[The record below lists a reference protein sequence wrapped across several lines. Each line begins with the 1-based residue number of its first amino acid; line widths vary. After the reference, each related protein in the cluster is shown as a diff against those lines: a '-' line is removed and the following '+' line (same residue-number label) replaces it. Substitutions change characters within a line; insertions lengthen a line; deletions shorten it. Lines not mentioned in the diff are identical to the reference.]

1 MGWSSWNSFSNTVDS
16 SIVVEQANAMV
27 SSGLKAR
34 GYEYVNIDE
43 GWWLGSR
50 DPNGNIVVDPK
61 QWPAL
66 GPKDVPGDM
75 SNITRYL
82 HRLGLKAGIYTDV
95 GKGGCSTWWP
105 DLGPRVPNT
114 GSEGHY
120 DQDFLQFAKWG
131 FDFVKVDWCG
141 GFQEK
146 LDPKTQY
153 AQIALSIQRAEAATG
168 HHLLYSICDW
178 DNHEPW
184 TWAPGIGGVEA
195 AMWRTSGDI
204 VLPVVANS
212 PNSERKAD
220 FSKVLSNFDKGI
232 HPEAEHTGYIND
244 PDMLV
249 VGMHG
254 MSELQDQV
262 EMSLW
267 SISGAP
273 LLIGADIKQ
282 LSSDS
287 LSILM
292 NPEVI
297 AIDQDSLRLQG
308 VQIPRANPALEVLA
322 KRLAGDGRRAVV
334 LFNKSASSARM
345 SIAWTELGLDPSLPA
360 KAKDVWSHKELG
372 TYTSSFAAAVPAGA
386 VVMIALTGTEGK
398 STRYR
403 STSQA
408 NSGSR
413 EFAFSGANSTTAF
426 SAIQITY
433 TNRTVDT
440 HVVELAV
447 NGKFE
452 TRIAFPP
459 TGNGNRDGVITVEVP
474 LLSSTNGNRIQFT
487 DSAQKPITLGAI
499 TVLAG
504 QL

>member
-16 SIVVEQANAMV
+16 AIVVEQANAMV
-27 SSGLKAR
+27 SSGLKAQ
-34 GYEYVNIDE
+34 GYDYVNIDE
-43 GWWLGSR
+43 GWWLGRR
-50 DPNGNIVVDPK
+50 DQSGNIVVDPK

-66 GPKDVPGDM
+66 EPDEKPGDM

-82 HRLGLKAGIYTDV
+82 HRLGLRAGIYTDV

-105 DLGPRVPNT
+105 DLGPSVPNT

-141 GFQEK
+141 GSQEK

-153 AQIALSIQRAEAATG
+153 AQIALSIQKAEAATG
-168 HHLLYSICDW
+168 HPLLYSICDW

-184 TWAPGIGGVEA
+184 TWAPGIGGIKAV
-195 AMWRTSGDI
+195 MWRTSGDI

-212 PNSERKAD
+212 PNSERKVD
-220 FSKVLSNFDKGI
+220 FPKVLSNFDKGI

-249 VGMHG
+249 VGMRG
-254 MSELQDQV
+254 MSELQNQM

-282 LSSDS
+282 LNTGT
-287 LSILM
+287 LSTLM

-297 AIDQDSLRLQG
+297 AIDQDSLGLQG
-308 VQIPRANPALEVLA
+308 VKIPQTNPALEVIA
-322 KRLAGDGRRAVV
+322 KRLTGNGRRAVV
-334 LFNKSASSARM
+334 LFNKSTSPANM
-345 SIAWTELGLDPSLPA
+345 SIAWAELGFDPSLPV
-360 KAKDVWSHKELG
+360 KATDVWSHEELG
-372 TYTSSFAAAVPAGA
+372 TYTSSFAATVPAGA
-386 VVMIALTGTEGK
+386 AVMIILNGTDGK

-403 STSQA
+403 STSRA
-408 NSGSR
+408 VSSSR
-413 EFAFSGANSTTAF
+413 EFAFSGVNSAGGF

-433 TNRTVDT
+433 TNRTVET
-440 HVVELAV
+440 HVVDLTV

-459 TGNGNRDGVITVEVP
+459 IGSGKKKGLITIEVP
-474 LLSSTNGNRIQFT
+474 LRSSRNGNTLQFT
-487 DSAQKPITLGAI
+487 DSGRKPMTLGAI

>member
-16 SIVVEQANAMV
+16 AIVVEQANTMV
-27 SSGLKAR
+27 SSGLEAQ
-34 GYEYVNIDE
+34 GYDYVNIDE
-43 GWWLGSR
+43 GWWLGRR
-50 DPNGNIVVDPK
+50 DHSGNIVVDPK

-66 GPKDVPGDM
+66 GPNEKPGDM

-82 HRLGLKAGIYTDV
+82 HRLGLRAGIYTDV
-95 GKGGCSTWWP
+95 GRGGCSTWWP
-105 DLGPRVPNT
+105 DLGPPVPNT

-178 DNHEPW
+178 DSNDAW
-184 TWAPGIGGVEA
+184 TWAPGIGGVKA

-204 VLPVVANS
+204 VAPVVAKS
-212 PNSERKAD
+212 PNSERTAD
-220 FSKVLSNFDKGI
+220 FSKVLSNFDKGM

-249 VGMHG
+249 VGMRG
-254 MSELQDQV
+254 MSELQNQV

-282 LSSDS
+282 LNADT
-287 LSILM
+287 LSTLM

-297 AIDQDSLRLQG
+297 AIDQDSLGLQG
-308 VQIPRANPALEVLA
+308 IKIPQTNPALEVIA
-322 KRLAGDGRRAVV
+322 KRLAGNGRRAVV
-334 LFNKSASSARM
+334 LFNKSTSAAKM
-345 SIAWTELGLDPSLPA
+345 SVAWTELGLEPSLPA
-360 KAKDVWSHKELG
+360 KVRDVWSHEERG
-372 TYTSSFAAAVPAGA
+372 TYTSSFAATIPASA
-386 VVMIALTGTEGK
+386 VVMIVLTGTNGRA
-398 STRYR
+398 TRYWPI
-403 STSQA
+403 SQA
-408 NSGSR
+408 DNGSR
-413 EFAFSGANSTTAF
+413 AFGFNGVNSAGVF

-433 TNRTVDT
+433 TNKTRETQIVG
-440 HVVELAV
+440 LAV
-447 NGKFE
+447 NGRLE

-459 TGNGNRDGVITVEVP
+459 TQRGEKEGLITIEVS
-474 LLSSTNGNRIQFT
+474 LSSSTSGNTLQFT
-487 DSAQKPITLGAI
+487 DLGHQPIKIGAI